1 MADAA
6 ASLGAVLRSVHFVD
20 PEPPLIANATG
31 RPIRTAD
38 GARRE
43 LVEHLTAGVNWVAA
57 IGTMTDAGVDTF
69 IEIGPGRVLTG
80 LIKRIAP
87 EARALALDDPAAAGG
102 LAAAAVEAALEAS
115 ADVVT
120 AGRASSS

>member
-6 ASLGAVLRSVHFVD
+6 ASMQAVLSTVHFVD
-20 PEPPLIANATG
+20 PEPPLIGNATG
-31 RPIRTAD
+31 RPISTAD

-43 LVEHLTAGVNWVAA
+43 LVEHLTAGVDWVVA
-57 IGTMTDAGVDTF
+57 IRTMTEAGVETF
-69 IEIGPGRVLTG
+69 VEVGPGRVLTG

-115 ADVVT
+115 SETVG
-120 AGRASSS
+120 AGRPSPF